1 MTCIALNA
9 LTYATT
15 TAGIELVEFEEYP
28 EKQICICRCPE
39 KMLTALTIQKDRSGF
54 IFFEIVTEKGPTP
67 AELSGSYSSIP
78 KAKEAVEHYIRN
90 MKETIGAR
98 RENFA
103 KEREERKALKD
114 VPKSVSEGS

>member
-1 MTCIALNA
+1 
-9 LTYATT
+9 
-15 TAGIELVEFEEYP
+15 LVEFEEYP
-28 EKQICICRCPE
+28 DKQICICRCPE

-54 IFFEIVTEKGPTP
+54 IFFEIVTDKGPVP

-78 KAKEAVEHYIRN
+78 KAKEAVQQYLRN
-90 MKETIGAR
+90 KKETIGAR

-114 VPKSVSEGS
+114 APKSDSEGN

>member
-1 MTCIALNA
+1 
-9 LTYATT
+9 
-15 TAGIELVEFEEYP
+15 
-28 EKQICICRCPE
+28 
-39 KMLTALTIQKDRSGF
+39 MLTALTIQKDRSGF

>member
-1 MTCIALNA
+1 M
-9 LTYATT
+9 
-15 TAGIELVEFEEYP
+15 VDFEEYP

-54 IFFEIVTEKGPTP
+54 IFFEIVAEKGSTPT
-67 AELSGSYSSIP
+67 ELSGSYSSIP
-78 KAKEAVEHYIRN
+78 KAKEAVQHYIRN
-90 MKETIGAR
+90 KKETIGAR

-114 VPKSVSEGS
+114 APKSISEGS

>member
-1 MTCIALNA
+1 MTCIGLNA

-15 TAGIELVEFEEYP
+15 TAGTKLVEFEEYP
-28 EKQICICRCPE
+28 DKQICICRCPE

-54 IFFEIVTEKGPTP
+54 IFFEIVAEKGPTP

-78 KAKEAVEHYIRN
+78 RAKEAVEHYLRN
-90 MKETIGAR
+90 KKETIGAR

-114 VPKSVSEGS
+114 APKSDSEGS